1 MIPVRRKMKNITR
14 RNFLRTSI
22 TGVGALAL
30 SSMLGGCSQAT
41 PTPAGAAKLPV
52 LPTVPANSPYM
63 VVARAGEP
71 EALIQRAMAAFGGME
86 TFVKKGSTVILKPN
100 ICTAYHSYEY
110 AATTNPFLVGAL
122 VKLCLAAGAKKVT
135 VMDFPFGSTAEEA
148 YTVSG
153 IADQVKAAGG
163 EMIVMSDFKFVP
175 TDIPYGVEL
184 KKTDIYDDILKADV
198 VINVPIAKNHG
209 LARITMG
216 MKNLLGVI
224 KDRPPL
230 HINLGQ
236 SLPDLATRI
245 RPTLTV
251 LDAIR
256 ILTANGPTGGNLDDV
271 KKLDTVIVSPDY
283 VAVDAYGST
292 LFGLKPTDLYYVKNG
307 AKSGFGRADI
317 ENLKIEEIT
326 VGA

>member
-1 MIPVRRKMKNITR
+1 MKNTTR

-22 TGVGALAL
+22 TGIGALAL
-30 SSMLGGCSQAT
+30 STVLNGCSQ
-41 PTPAGAAKLPV
+41 PKSTPAESNLPV
-52 LPTVPANSPYM
+52 LPTLPANSPYL

-71 EALIQRAMAAFGGME
+71 EALIQRAMAAFGGMG

-122 VKLCLAAGAKKVT
+122 VKLCLDAGAKKVS

-148 YTVSG
+148 YVVSG

-163 EMIVMSDFKFVP
+163 EIIVMSDFKFVS
-175 TDIPYGVEL
+175 TDIPSGTWL
-184 KKTDIYDDILKADV
+184 KKTEIYDDILKADV
-198 VINVPIAKNHG
+198 LINVPIAKNHG

-216 MKNLLGVI
+216 MKNLLGVV
-224 KDRPPL
+224 KNRPPL

-236 SLPDLATRI
+236 NLADLATRV

-292 LFGLKPTDLYYVKNG
+292 LFGLKPTDLDYVRAG
-307 AKSGFGRADI
+307 AKSGFGRADV
-317 ENLKIEEIT
+317 ENLKIEEIN

>member
-1 MIPVRRKMKNITR
+1 MKNNTR
-14 RNFLRTSI
+14 RDFLRKSI
-22 TGVGALAL
+22 TGLSALAL
-30 SSMLGGCSQAT
+30 AT
-41 PTPAGAAKLPV
+41 VLDSCFQSKPVPPTSNLPV
-52 LPTVPANSPYM
+52 LPTLSTNNPYM

-71 EALIQRAMAAFGGME
+71 EALIQRAMAAFGGMQ
-86 TFVKKGSTVILKPN
+86 TFVKKGFTVILKPN

-110 AATTNPFLVGAL
+110 AATTNPWLVGAL
-122 VKLCLAAGAKKVT
+122 VKLCLGAGAKSVT
-135 VMDFPFGSTAEEA
+135 VMDFPFGGTAEEA
-148 YTVSG
+148 YVVSG

-163 EMIVMSDFKFVP
+163 NIVVMSDFKFLP
-175 TDIPYGVEL
+175 TDIPDGVVL

-198 VINVPIAKNHG
+198 LINVPIAKDHG
-209 LARITMG
+209 LARLTMG
-216 MKNLLGVI
+216 MKNLLGVV

-236 SLPDLATRI
+236 NLADLATRI

-271 KKLDTVIVSPDY
+271 KKLDTIIVSPDY

-292 LFGLKPTDLYYVKNG
+292 LFGLKPTDLDYVRAG

-317 ENLKIEEIT
+317 ENLKIEEIN

>member
-1 MIPVRRKMKNITR
+1 MKNNTR
-14 RNFLRTSI
+14 RDFLRKSV
-22 TGVGALAL
+22 TGLGALVLATVL
-30 SSMLGGCSQAT
+30 DSCSQS
-41 PTPAGAAKLPV
+41 KPV
-52 LPTVPANSPYM
+52 LSTANSPLLPTLSTNSPYM

-71 EALIQRAMAAFGGME
+71 EALIQRAMSAFGGMQ

-110 AATTNPFLVGAL
+110 AATTNPWLLGAL
-122 VKLCLAAGAKKVT
+122 VKLCLAAGAKNVT
-135 VMDFPFGSTAEEA
+135 VMDFPFGGTAEEA

-153 IADQVKAAGG
+153 ISDQVKAAGG
-163 EMIVMSDFKFVP
+163 DIVIMSDFKFVP
-175 TDIPYGVEL
+175 TDIPSGVAL
-184 KKTDIYDDILKADV
+184 RTTDIYDDILKADV
-198 VINVPIAKNHG
+198 VINVPIAKDHG
-209 LARITMG
+209 LARLSMG
-216 MKNLLGVI
+216 MKNLLGVV
-224 KDRPPL
+224 KNRPPL

-236 SLPDLATRI
+236 NLADLATRI

-271 KKLDTVIVSPDY
+271 KKLDTIIVSPDY

-292 LFGLKPTDLYYVKNG
+292 LFGLKPTDLDYVRAG

-317 ENLKIEEIT
+317 ENLKIEEIN

>member
-1 MIPVRRKMKNITR
+1 MKNITR
-14 RNFLRTSI
+14 RDFLHKSI
-22 TGVGALAL
+22 TGLGAFTVASVLN
-30 SSMLGGCSQAT
+30 SCNQSKST
-41 PTPAGAAKLPV
+41 PSTSNSPG
-52 LPTVPANSPYM
+52 LPTLPANSPYM

-71 EALIQRAMAAFGGME
+71 EALIQRAMEAFGGMQ

-110 AATTNPFLVGAL
+110 ATTTNPWLVGAL
-122 VKLCLAAGAKKVT
+122 VKLCLGAGAKSVK

-148 YTVSG
+148 YVVSG

-163 EMIVMSDFKFVP
+163 EIEVMSDFKFVP
-175 TDIPYGVEL
+175 TDIPAGVWL

-236 SLPDLATRI
+236 NLADLATRI

-292 LFGLKPTDLYYVKNG
+292 LFGLKPNDLDYVRAG

-317 ENLKIEEIT
+317 ENLKIEEIN

>member
-1 MIPVRRKMKNITR
+1 MKNITR
-14 RNFLRTSI
+14 RDFLHKSI
-22 TGVGALAL
+22 TGIGALTFASIL
-30 SSMLGGCSQAT
+30 SGCSQSR
-41 PTPAGAAKLPV
+41 PASDTSQSPA
-52 LPTVPANSPYM
+52 LPTLPANSPYM

-71 EALIQRAMAAFGGME
+71 DVLIQRAMAAFGGMQ

-100 ICTAYHSYEY
+100 ICTGYHSYEY
-110 AATTNPFLVGAL
+110 AATTNPWLVGAL
-122 VKLCLAAGAKKVT
+122 VKMCLEAGAKSVK
-135 VMDFPFGSTAEEA
+135 VMDFPFGSSAEEA
-148 YTVSG
+148 YQVSG
-153 IADQVKAAGG
+153 IAEQVKASGG
-163 EMIVMSDFKFVP
+163 EIVVMSDFKFVP
-175 TDIPYGVEL
+175 TDIPDGVWL

-216 MKNLLGVI
+216 MKNLLGVV

-236 SLPDLATRI
+236 NLADLATRV

-271 KKLDTVIVSPDY
+271 KKLDTLIVSPDY

-292 LFGLKPTDLYYVKNG
+292 LFGLKATDLEYVRAG

-317 ENLKIEEIT
+317 ENLKIEEIN

>member
-1 MIPVRRKMKNITR
+1 
-14 RNFLRTSI
+14 
-22 TGVGALAL
+22 
-30 SSMLGGCSQAT
+30 
-41 PTPAGAAKLPV
+41 
-52 LPTVPANSPYM
+52 M
-63 VVARAGEP
+63 VVARSGEP
-71 EALIQRAMAAFGGME
+71 EALIQRAMAAFGGMQ

-110 AATTNPFLVGAL
+110 AATTNPWLVGAL
-122 VKLCLAAGAKKVT
+122 VKLCLGAGAKSVT

-148 YTVSG
+148 YAVSG

-163 EMIVMSDFKFVP
+163 EIVVMSDFKFVP
-175 TDIPYGVEL
+175 TAIPSGVWL

-216 MKNLLGVI
+216 MKNLLGVV

-236 SLPDLATRI
+236 NLADLATRI
-245 RPTLTV
+245 HPTLTV

-292 LFGLKPTDLYYVKNG
+292 LFGLKATDLDYVRAG

-317 ENLKIEEIT
+317 ENLKIEEIN

>member
-1 MIPVRRKMKNITR
+1 MKNTTR
-14 RNFLRTSI
+14 RDFLRSSI
-22 TGVGALAL
+22 TGLGALTVATVL
-30 SSMLGGCSQAT
+30 NGCSQAT
-41 PTPAGAAKLPV
+41 PVSSTLSAPV
-52 LPTVPANSPYM
+52 LPTLSANTPYM
-63 VVARAGEP
+63 VVARSGEP
-71 EALIQRAMAAFGGME
+71 EALIQRAMAAFGGMQ

-110 AATTNPFLVGAL
+110 AATTNPWLVGAL
-122 VKLCLAAGAKKVT
+122 VKLCLGAGAKSVT

-148 YTVSG
+148 YVVSG

-163 EMIVMSDFKFVP
+163 EIVVMSDFKFVP
-175 TDIPYGVEL
+175 TAIPSGVWL

-216 MKNLLGVI
+216 MKNLLGVV

-236 SLPDLATRI
+236 NLADLATRI
-245 RPTLTV
+245 QPTLTV

-292 LFGLKPTDLYYVKNG
+292 LFGLKATDLDYVRAG

-317 ENLKIEEIT
+317 ENLKIEEIN

>member
-1 MIPVRRKMKNITR
+1 MKNCTR

-22 TGVGALAL
+22 TGIGALAL
-30 SSMLGGCSQAT
+30 SSVLNGCSQARL
-41 PTPAGAAKLPV
+41 TPATSNLPV
-52 LPTVPANSPYM
+52 LPTLPANSPYM

-71 EALIQRAMAAFGGME
+71 DALIQRSMAAFGGMG
-86 TFVKKGSTVILKPN
+86 TFVKKGANVILKPN

-122 VKLCLAAGAKKVT
+122 VKLCLEAGAKKVT

-148 YTVSG
+148 YVVSG
-153 IADQVKAAGG
+153 ISDQVKAAGG
-163 EMIVMSDFKFVP
+163 DIIVMSDFKFVP
-175 TDIPYGVEL
+175 TDIPSGAWL
-184 KKTDIYDDILKADV
+184 KKTEIYDDILKADV
-198 VINVPIAKNHG
+198 LINVPIAKNHG

-216 MKNLLGVI
+216 MKNLLGVV

-236 SLPDLATRI
+236 NLADLATRV

-292 LFGLKPTDLYYVKNG
+292 LFGLKPTDLDYVRAG
-307 AKSGFGRADI
+307 AKSGFGRADV
-317 ENLKIEEIT
+317 ENLKIEEIN

>member
-1 MIPVRRKMKNITR
+1 MKNCTR

-22 TGVGALAL
+22 TGIGALAL
-30 SSMLGGCSQAT
+30 SSVLNGCSQGR
-41 PTPAGAAKLPV
+41 PTPAASNLPI
-52 LPTVPANSPYM
+52 LPTLPANSPYM

-71 EALIQRAMAAFGGME
+71 DALIQRAMAAFGGMG
-86 TFVKKGSTVILKPN
+86 TFVKKGANVILKPN

-122 VKLCLAAGAKKVT
+122 VKLCLEAGAKKVT

-148 YTVSG
+148 YVVSG

-163 EMIVMSDFKFVP
+163 EIIVMSDFKFVS
-175 TDIPYGVEL
+175 TDIPSGAWL
-184 KKTDIYDDILKADV
+184 KKTEIYDDILKADV
-198 VINVPIAKNHG
+198 LINVPIAKNHG

-216 MKNLLGVI
+216 MKNLLGVV

-236 SLPDLATRI
+236 NLADLATRV

-292 LFGLKPTDLYYVKNG
+292 LFGLKPTSLDYVRAG
-307 AKSGFGRADI
+307 AKSGFGRADV
-317 ENLKIEEIT
+317 ENLKIEEIN

>member
-1 MIPVRRKMKNITR
+1 MKNTTR
-14 RNFLRTSI
+14 RDFLRKSI
-22 TGVGALAL
+22 TGLGALTFATVLNSCAPQSKPAL
-30 SSMLGGCSQAT
+30 STSNAPAI
-41 PTPAGAAKLPV
+41 PTL
-52 LPTVPANSPYM
+52 PANSPYM

-71 EALIQRAMAAFGGME
+71 EALIQRAMAAFGGMQ

-110 AATTNPFLVGAL
+110 AATTNPWLVGAL
-122 VKLCLAAGAKKVT
+122 VKLCLAAGAKSVT
-135 VMDFPFGSTAEEA
+135 VMDFPFGGTAEES
-148 YTVSG
+148 YVISG
-153 IADQVKAAGG
+153 IAEQVKAAGG
-163 EMIVMSDFKFVP
+163 EIVVMSAFKFVP
-175 TDIPYGVEL
+175 TDIPSGVAL

-198 VINVPIAKNHG
+198 VINVPIAKTHG

-216 MKNLLGVI
+216 MKNLLGVV

-230 HINLGQ
+230 HINLDQ
-236 SLPDLATRI
+236 NLADLATRV

-271 KKLDTVIVSPDY
+271 KKLDTIIVSPDY

-292 LFGLKPTDLYYVKNG
+292 LFGLKPTDLGYVR
-307 AKSGFGRADI
+307 AAVKSGFGRADI
-317 ENLKIEEIT
+317 ENLKIEEIN

>member
-1 MIPVRRKMKNITR
+1 MKNTTR

-22 TGVGALAL
+22 TGIGAIAL
-30 SSMLGGCSQAT
+30 SSVLGGCSPSKPTAAT
-41 PTPAGAAKLPV
+41 AAKTPV
-52 LPTVPANSPYM
+52 LPILPANSPYM

-135 VMDFPFGSTAEEA
+135 VMDFPFGSTPEEA
-148 YTVSG
+148 YAVSG

-163 EMIVMSDFKFVP
+163 EIVVMSDFKFVS
-175 TDIPYGVEL
+175 TDIPSGAWL

-198 VINVPIAKNHG
+198 LINVPIAKNHG

-216 MKNLLGVI
+216 MKNLLGVV

-236 SLPDLATRI
+236 NLADLATRV

-292 LFGLKPTDLYYVKNG
+292 LFGLKPTDLDYVRAG
-307 AKSGFGRADI
+307 AKSGFGRADV
-317 ENLKIEEIT
+317 ENLKIEEIN

>member
-1 MIPVRRKMKNITR
+1 MKNTTR

-22 TGVGALAL
+22 TGIGALAL
-30 SSMLGGCSQAT
+30 SSVLGSCSPSNSA
-41 PTPAGAAKLPV
+41 PAAAAKGPV
-52 LPTVPANSPYM
+52 LPTLPANSPYM

-86 TFVKKGSTVILKPN
+86 TFVKKGSNVILKPN

-148 YTVSG
+148 YAVSG

-163 EMIVMSDFKFVP
+163 EIVVMSDFKFVS
-175 TDIPYGVEL
+175 TEIPSGAWL
-184 KKTDIYDDILKADV
+184 KKTEIYDDILKADV
-198 VINVPIAKNHG
+198 LINVPIAKNHG

-216 MKNLLGVI
+216 MKNLLGVV
-224 KDRPPL
+224 KNRPPL

-236 SLPDLATRI
+236 NLADLATRV

-292 LFGLKPTDLYYVKNG
+292 LFGLKPTDLDYVRAG
-307 AKSGFGRADI
+307 AKSGFGRADV
-317 ENLKIEEIT
+317 ENLKIEEIN

>member
-1 MIPVRRKMKNITR
+1 MKNTTR
-14 RNFLRTSI
+14 RDFLRTTI
-22 TGVGALAL
+22 TGIGALAV
-30 SSMLGGCSQAT
+30 STMVDGCSPT
-41 PTPAGAAKLPV
+41 KTTPASLNTPSSPSLPV
-52 LPTVPANSPYM
+52 LPANSPYM

-71 EALIQRAMAAFGGME
+71 EALIQRAMAAFGGMG

-100 ICTAYHSYEY
+100 ICTGYHSYEY

-122 VKLCLAAGAKKVT
+122 VKLCLEAGAKKVS

-163 EMIVMSDFKFVP
+163 EMVIMSDFKFVK
-175 TDIPYGVEL
+175 TDIPFGVGL
-184 KKTDIYDDILKADV
+184 KKTEIYDDILKADV

-209 LARITMG
+209 LARVTMG

-224 KDRPPL
+224 QNRPPL
-230 HINLGQ
+230 HVTLGQ
-236 SLPDLATRI
+236 SLADLATRI

-317 ENLKIEEIT
+317 ENLKIEEIN

>member
-1 MIPVRRKMKNITR
+1 MKNNTR
-14 RNFLRTSI
+14 RDFLRKSI
-22 TGVGALAL
+22 TGLASFALATVL
-30 SSMLGGCSQAT
+30 DSCFQSK
-41 PTPAGAAKLPV
+41 PAPSISNSPV
-52 LPTVPANSPYM
+52 LPTLSPNSPYM
-63 VVARAGEP
+63 VAARAGEP
-71 EALIQRAMAAFGGME
+71 EELIQRAMAAFGGMQA
-86 TFVKKGSTVILKPN
+86 FVKKGSTVILKPN

-110 AATTNPFLVGAL
+110 AATTNPWLVGAL
-122 VKLCLAAGAKKVT
+122 VKICFGAGAKSVT
-135 VMDFPFGSTAEEA
+135 IMDFPFGSTAEEA
-148 YTVSG
+148 YAVSG

-163 EMIVMSDFKFVP
+163 DIVVMSEFKFVP
-175 TDIPYGVEL
+175 TDIPDGVAL

-198 VINVPIAKNHG
+198 VINVPIAKDHG
-209 LARITMG
+209 LARLTMG
-216 MKNLLGVI
+216 MKNLLGVV

-230 HINLGQ
+230 HIGLGQ
-236 SLPDLATRI
+236 NLADLATRI

-271 KKLDTVIVSPDY
+271 KKLDTIIVSPDY

-292 LFGLKPTDLYYVKNG
+292 LFGLKPTDLDYVRAG

-317 ENLKIEEIT
+317 ENLKIEEIN

>member
-1 MIPVRRKMKNITR
+1 MNKTTR

-22 TGVGALAL
+22 TGIGAMAL
-30 SSMLGGCSQAT
+30 SSVLGGCIQAMAT
-41 PTPAGAAKLPV
+41 AVTVSNLPV
-52 LPTVPANSPYM
+52 LPTLPANSPYM
-63 VVARAGEP
+63 VVARGGEP
-71 EALIQRAMAAFGGME
+71 EALIQRAMAAFGGMG

-100 ICTAYHSYEY
+100 ICTAYHTYEY

-122 VKLCLAAGAKKVT
+122 VKLCLEAGAKKVS
-135 VMDFPFGSTAEEA
+135 VMDYPFGSTAEEA

-163 EMIVMSDFKFVP
+163 EMMVMSDFKFVS
-175 TDIPYGVEL
+175 TDIPSGAWL

-198 VINVPIAKNHG
+198 LINVPIAKNHG
-209 LARITMG
+209 LTRLTMG

-230 HINLGQ
+230 HINMGQ
-236 SLPDLATRI
+236 SLPDLATRV

-256 ILTANGPTGGNLDDV
+256 ILTANGPTGGDLNDV
-271 KKLDTVIVSPDY
+271 KKLDTIIVSPDY

-292 LFGLKPTDLYYVKNG
+292 LFGLKATDLNYVKNG
-307 AKSGFGRADI
+307 VKSGFGRADI
-317 ENLKIEEIT
+317 ENMKIN